1 MFEPYN
7 NSVLA
12 ILKKYK
18 EAEDESRHQTLQN
31 GHRNMLTNAVLSFYQ
46 AGHKG
51 HAQKIYNQ
59 LRKLYPLLE
68 KFKVPLVV
76 FARQRFAEELQT
88 IGINDAKEQI
98 IFLLRESYYLY
109 AIRDDNAAAGREK
122 MAEEVYNYYQSKY
135 SDENRI
141 DLPDFKLLRYFA
153 LFDFLN
159 DQQYPPYLRQT
170 LLSRIRIERPELFKQ
185 LDAEEKK
192 LRKQAEQAK

>member
-1 MFEPYN
+1 M
-7 NSVLA
+7 
-12 ILKKYK
+12 
-18 EAEDESRHQTLQN
+18 
-31 GHRNMLTNAVLSFYQ
+31 
-46 AGHKG
+46 
-51 HAQKIYNQ
+51 
-59 LRKLYPLLE
+59 RKLYPLE

-76 FARQRFAEELQT
+76 FARQRFAEELES

-98 IFLLRESYYLY
+98 IFILRESYYLY

-122 MAEEVYNYYQSKY
+122 MAEEIYNYYQSKY

-141 DLPDFKLLRYFA
+141 DLPNFKLLRYFA